1 MRLFGKKELDSNEGR
16 SEKTYKEY
24 YNKKLEQLSNSQEAF
39 TSSLNQMQ
47 QVSKKLEVI
56 MKDYESKEHDQKL
69 SNANLALDL
78 QYIKEQGDCLSESLN
93 KEVITA
99 FREMKQQLVQTY
111 TIAQDLKQKSEEI
124 VTGQDKLWKKLK
136 GRHAL
141 QVIQFILEVFLV
153 GGVLTIVLKLFEI
166 I

>member
-1 MRLFGKKELDSNEGR
+1 MRLFGKKELGRNEGR
-16 SEKTYKEY
+16 SEQIYREHN
-24 YNKKLEQLSNSQEAF
+24 NKKLEQLFRSQEAF
-39 TSSLNQMQ
+39 TSYLNQMQ

-56 MKDYESKEHDQKL
+56 MKDYESKEHDHKL

-78 QYIKEQGDCLSESLN
+78 KYIKEQGDCLSDSLN

-99 FREMKQQLVQTY
+99 FREMRQQLVQTY
-111 TIAQDLKQKSEEI
+111 TIAQELKQKSEEI
-124 VTGQDKLWKKLK
+124 ISGQDKLWKKLK

-141 QVIQFILEVFLV
+141 QVIQFILEVFLF